1 MSNATRVSAKAV
13 MVFALLISPLFA
25 QHGDVGDVYAM
36 GGYGYSR
43 TSVGPG
49 LSFCDDK
56 VGGFFSCSSNVPHVN
71 GSFRGGIFGGGMG
84 LKVDD
89 DGSDEKIVVHPQVEF
104 FRVRNSGSSLQP
116 YFNTGA
122 VNLFLEKR
130 KGRIRPGGIILG
142 LGGASDGKAGYF
154 FAQTGAGVA
163 FQLTDKLY
171 LRPQVRAQGWMHGL
185 GSRTAWGVTALVALG
200 YRF

>member
-1 MSNATRVSAKAV
+1 
-13 MVFALLISPLFA
+13 
-25 QHGDVGDVYAM
+25 
-36 GGYGYSR
+36 
-43 TSVGPG
+43 
-49 LSFCDDK
+49 
-56 VGGFFSCSSNVPHVN
+56 
-71 GSFRGGIFGGGMG
+71 
-84 LKVDD
+84 
-89 DGSDEKIVVHPQVEF
+89 
-104 FRVRNSGSSLQP
+104 
-116 YFNTGA
+116 

-171 LRPQVRAQGWMHGL
+171 LRPQVRGQGWISGL
-185 GSRTAWGVTALVALG
+185 GSRKAWAVTALVALG